1 MRVLVVKSNNFM
13 RGEEFNEFKN
23 KVLNSIKRDGVLVLN
38 KDFDAYVAEFNN
50 VRFEEC
56 MDVTCL
62 DELDEKHEKFEECLT
77 YAQIFKEFINSGLV
91 DLSDIADYRPCI
103 PPYCEV
109 KDCDPGAIVVWTKNL
124 GKIIY
129 KPKEYVHV
137 TG

>member
-1 MRVLVVKSNNFM
+1 MRVLIVKSGKLM
-13 RGEEFNEFKN
+13 RGEEFNKFKD

-38 KDFDAYVAEFNN
+38 KDFDAFVADFND

-56 MDVTCL
+56 GDSIGL
-62 DELDEKHEKFEECLT
+62 NINKYDEKFEEELT
-77 YAQIFKEFINSGLV
+77 YGKIFKEFINSGLV
-91 DLSDIADYRPCI
+91 DLSDIADYRPCV
-103 PPYCEV
+103 PPYCDE
-109 KDCDPGAIVVWTKNL
+109 KDCDPGAIVVWTENL